1 MLDKAPNAKLV
12 KLLADFGAALA
23 AGDVEKAV
31 SFFQDDS
38 KTSGFSWEECE
49 GRGAHLLLRA
59 EGVGAGTALVRDLQ
73 DCRQGFTP
81 VTPRLGQQCP

>member
-1 MLDKAPNAKLV
+1 MILPR
-12 KLLADFGAALA
+12 GRALRHRVWI
-23 AGDVEKAV
+23 DTRSFSISLETMSF

>member
-1 MLDKAPNAKLV
+1 MGVYAFL
-12 KLLADFGAALA
+12 ALA
-23 AGDVEKAV
+23 AFLAAFSASISSLETMSF